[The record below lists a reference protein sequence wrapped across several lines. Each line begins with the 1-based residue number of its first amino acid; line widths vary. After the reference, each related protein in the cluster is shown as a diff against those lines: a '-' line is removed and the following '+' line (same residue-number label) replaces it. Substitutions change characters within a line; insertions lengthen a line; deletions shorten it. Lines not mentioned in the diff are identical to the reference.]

1 MPDTY
6 DTQYTSLGS
15 RFPLDMSNPAVVCIT
30 GRGTH
35 TVIENR
41 RGAMATVVTAMGR
54 IVLGKIQIPYDGSQT
69 FNIYDI
75 SPVGMKLIE
84 SIGVAHYHG
93 NVSKS
98 IKMTVFWILKIVLA
112 VLND

>member
-1 MPDTY
+1 MSDTY
-6 DTQYTSLGS
+6 DVHYTSLGS

-35 TVIENR
+35 TVVENR

-54 IVLGKIQIPYDGSQT
+54 IVLGKIQIPFDGSKT
-69 FNIYDI
+69 FNLYDI

-84 SIGVAHYHG
+84 SVDVAKYHG
-93 NVSKS
+93 NVSK
-98 IKMTVFWILKIVLA
+98 KLTK
-112 VLND
+112 